1 MKKSL
6 TIFPNFFFL
15 IKFNRKKLAFCKPT
29 VVFQNTW
36 FQWSNTNFPILFG
49 KNTVR
54 RHSMSK
60 KIRRAVYHHLQK
72 KNKLIMHYYSL
83 RGTDPVPTEVNVKF
97 FIVEKA
103 VLYSHR

>member
-6 TIFPNFFFL
+6 TIFSIFFFFFL

-83 RGTDPVPTEVNVKF
+83 IEEL
-97 FIVEKA
+97 I
-103 VLYSHR
+103 LYPLK